1 MKPCPLP
8 TCGAEGVR
16 IKDRGETQCVRCG
29 FFAPDAAWDAL
40 ARVPRPSTSKPAPT
54 NDLAAFVRLAISG
67 AQDALRAY
75 ERGDP
80 AGRAQLEGA
89 LLTQRRAL
97 DEVRKAQQL
106 TLVG

>member
-29 FFAPDAAWDAL
+29 FFAPYAAWDAL
-40 ARVPRPSTSKPAPT
+40 VRVPPVRSVSPT
-54 NDLAAFVRLAISG
+54 TDDLAAFVRLAISG

-89 LLTQRRAL
+89 LLTQKRAL
-97 DEVRKAQQL
+97 DEVRKSQQL